1 MAGAGTKGTIDFR
14 YDPVHEIVVTRTRWM
29 LDSPLEVMRWYQLQA
44 GYFSGRFNERK
55 DVILLNDTFDV
66 TPQVATLWGQYRA
79 RLHESYIRL
88 SVRVGNNA
96 RVRLATNT
104 SGVRYTIS
112 SIECASLE
120 EAIAAIL
127 TAREGNVRSPSSVR
141 LRRSTPP
148 ESLPVSQRTKTSDK

>member
-14 YDPVHEIVVTRTRWM
+14 YDPLHEIVVTRTRWT

-44 GYFSGRFNERK
+44 GYFGGRFTERK
-55 DVILLNDTFDV
+55 DVVLLNEAFDV

-112 SIECASLE
+112 SIECSSLE
-120 EAIAAIL
+120 EAVEAIL
-127 TAREGNVRSPSSVR
+127 ATREATTRSPSSVR

-148 ESLPVSQRTKTSDK
+148 ESFPASQRTKTSDK